1 MRLVQHW
8 GRLDRRGSWV
18 CRDLA
23 ELWVVVRRP
32 WDRCHW
38 VRKSDSDA
46 IARDILGALTGSGA
60 LRLPTSHLLPQLE
73 RLIAAAPVGP
83 NDAESAGAAQA
94 QNTEIM

>member
-1 MRLVQHW
+1 MTQPTSSGTLRLVA
-8 GRLDRRGSWV
+8 GTAKGVMNGLSW
-18 CRDLA
+18 LQTS
-23 ELWVVVRRP
+23 E
-32 WDRCHW
+32 
-38 VRKSDSDA
+38 SDA
-46 IARDILGALTGSGA
+46 IARDVLGALTNPGA